1 MQEETQETGL
11 LGGASEEDFKTP
23 QEQEDTSVNVFES
36 NDPKPITVERPEG
49 LPEQFWDS
57 ESGTFKGND
66 LFEEYKKEKDKSLGL
81 RQKLSKGIPS
91 APESP
96 ESYQVNAENLADTI
110 GYEIPEGDIGLD
122 IFKKVAFE
130 NGLAQE
136 QFEAIYTGYMK
147 EALNNKD
154 FQKENESNPEP
165 SEEDTQA
172 YLKSEMEKL
181 GPDATAVVQGIKNFN
196 QQLLYDGL
204 ISKEDFST
212 AQNMGMSASEVRVM
226 NAYRMKAGD
235 ISIPE
240 SPSSID
246 GMESE
251 LEIRNIMSS
260 PEYENDPALQKKVSD
275 FYIKKHS

>member
-1 MQEETQETGL
+1 MQEEIQETGL

-23 QEQEDTSVNVFES
+23 QDQEDTSVDVFES
-36 NDPKPITVERPEG
+36 NDPKPITVERPED

-81 RQKLSKGIPS
+81 RQKLSKGVPA
-91 APESP
+91 APESV
-96 ESYQVNAENLADTI
+96 ESYQINAENFANEI
-110 GYEIPEGDIGLD
+110 GYAIPENDPGID

-130 NGLAQE
+130 NGLSSE
-136 QFEAIYTGYMK
+136 QFESIYTGYMK
-147 EALNNKD
+147 EALNNEEL
-154 FQKENESNPEP
+154 QKEINHEP
-165 SEEDTQA
+165 SEEDQQA
-172 YLKSEMEKL
+172 YISSEMDKL
-181 GPDATAVVQGIKNFN
+181 GPDASAVVQGIKNFN

-212 AQNMGMSASEVRVM
+212 AQKMGMSASEVRVM

-240 SPSSID
+240 APSSID
-246 GMESE
+246 GSESE

-260 PEYENDPALQKKVSD
+260 PEYENDPSLQKKVSD

>member
-1 MQEETQETGL
+1 MQEEIQETGL

-23 QEQEDTSVNVFES
+23 QEQEDTNVNVFES

-49 LPEQFWDS
+49 LPEQFWDN

-81 RQKLSKGIPS
+81 RQKLSKGVPT

-96 ESYQVNAENLADTI
+96 ESYQINNENFADNL
-110 GYEIPEGDIGLD
+110 GYEIPENDIGLG

-147 EALNNKD
+147 EALNNEEL
-154 FQKENESNPEP
+154 QKENESNPEP